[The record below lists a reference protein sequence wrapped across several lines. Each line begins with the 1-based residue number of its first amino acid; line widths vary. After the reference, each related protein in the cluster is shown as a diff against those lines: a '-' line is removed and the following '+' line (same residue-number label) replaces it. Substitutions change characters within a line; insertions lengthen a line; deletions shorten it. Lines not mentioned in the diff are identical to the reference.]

1 MPTRSHRA
9 PAPPTTAPHITARRE
24 VRAQLDR
31 RDKPLLP
38 TPGALHGETW
48 ADHGALHG
56 HLRGMLDALRE
67 RHARDP
73 YANPVQLLA
82 LEISR
87 SLDRRETTWSG
98 LEQLLQR
105 ITVEAYAG
113 RADRLATWL
122 GSGLGGCARR
132 DGLEALIR
140 RLAEDGRAPFATFR
154 ARVEAEVFGIVM
166 TAHPTFGLTQ
176 PLMRALADLASDA
189 DGEGRPLSPQGRE
202 LLFELAA
209 DSEHRP
215 DRGIDLATEHRIVTD
230 VLANAQDAL
239 RQVYETVFAVA
250 ADLYPGDWRRL
261 TPRLVTLA
269 TWVGYDMDGRS
280 DILWSDTFTLRLRE
294 QALQLARYRRRL
306 GQIVSRCA
314 GPDGACPTLQR
325 ALNAL
330 ARRLEEA
337 AEEVEDEIADL
348 QAASTRGVMDIER
361 VRLMAKRMHE
371 GRDRRLVDTAPLI
384 SVLDSA
390 LEAVDSPD
398 LARDLCVLRAEI
410 ANMGLGMAHIHVRLN
425 AMQLHNA
432 VRKAIAIEVPP
443 NAPTHRRSYL
453 AALDRLLET
462 VEPQTINF
470 GSVLAE
476 RTSAKRLTM
485 IVAQMVKYMDA
496 ATPVRFLIAECE
508 AGATLLTALYFAR
521 LFGVDHIVDISPL
534 FETAEGLEHG
544 IGLLDEAL
552 GSAHYRDYL
561 RRRGRLCIQTGF
573 SDSGRYLGQTAAGHA
588 IEQLR
593 LRLAGLLK
601 RHGLEGL
608 TVVVFNTH
616 GESIGRGA
624 HPANLP
630 SRLRYLAPP
639 ESRRRLMAAGVAL
652 KEEVSFQGGDG
663 WIPFLSRPAAL
674 ATLGAV
680 LDYGFA
686 PVEAAEHDPFYADA
700 DWVGEFFT
708 AVRLF
713 NARIMDDPNYAALLG
728 AFGVNMLH
736 PSGSRAVKRQGDGS
750 GPAELAHPSRLRAIP
765 QNAIL
770 QQLGFL
776 ANTVGGFGRAIRKD
790 PQHFQA
796 LYADSPRF
804 RLIVGMVQYAMEF
817 SDINVLRA
825 YVDSLDPGL
834 WLHRAAQASD
844 PDRAALLREVS
855 DHLERLGVHD
865 RLIRVVRDLQKEYMD
880 VSRHLSFCAI
890 DPAGEAPRVVIDQD
904 TRDDLHLLHAIRIA
918 LIQHLYALAARV
930 PQFSDQ
936 NGLSHHR
943 LVAQILQLDVEGAVA
958 NLERIFPR
966 IRPGVP
972 AANDLMGDF
981 GETATYPADAAL
993 SYEREHLEIFQPMV
1007 RLHHLIRRTSSAI
1020 AHLVGAVG

>member
-1 MPTRSHRA
+1 MPRSRRA
-9 PAPPTTAPHITARRE
+9 SARQEARLL
-24 VRAQLDR
+24 LDR
-31 RDKPLLP
+31 RDRPLVP
-38 TPGALHGETW
+38 VGGASHGGGGGGSGGW
-48 ADHGALHG
+48 VDHA
-56 HLRGMLDALRE
+56 ALRARFHDQLE
-67 RHARDP
+67 GLRTRHASDP

-82 LEISR
+82 LEIGR
-87 SLDRRETTWSG
+87 ALDRREVTWNG
-98 LEQLLQR
+98 LEQVLQR
-105 ITVEAYAG
+105 LTVEAFAG

-122 GSGLGGCARR
+122 GEGGDSA
-132 DGLEALIR
+132 EALRALVR
-140 RLAEDGRAPFATFR
+140 RLAEDGAAPFAAFR

-176 PLMRALADLASDA
+176 PLMRALADLACDA
-189 DGEGRPLSPQGRE
+189 DGDNRPLSAQGRE

-239 RQVYETVFAVA
+239 RHAYEAVFDVA
-250 ADLYPGDWRRL
+250 AALYPDDWRRL

-306 GQIVSRCA
+306 GQIVGRCS
-314 GPDGACPTLQR
+314 GPDGTCSTLQR
-325 ALNAL
+325 ALGAL
-330 ARRLEEA
+330 SDRLEEA

-348 QAASTRGVMDIER
+348 HAASARGVMDVER
-361 VRLMAKRMHE
+361 IRLMAKRMHD

-390 LEAVDSPD
+390 LEAVENPA

-432 VRKAIAIEVPP
+432 VRKAIGIEVPP
-443 NAPTHRRSYL
+443 NAPTYRRSYL
-453 AALDRLLET
+453 AALEKLLDA
-462 VEPQTINF
+462 VEPQSINF
-470 GSVLAE
+470 ASVLAE

-485 IVAQMVKYMDA
+485 IIAQMVKYLDA

-534 FETAEGLEHG
+534 FETAEAMEHG
-544 IGLLDEAL
+544 IALLDEAL
-552 GSAHYRDYL
+552 GSRHYRAYL

-573 SDSGRYLGQTAAGHA
+573 SDSGRYLGQTAAGYA

-593 LRLAGLLK
+593 LRLAGLLE

-624 HPANLP
+624 HPANIP
-630 SRLRYLAPP
+630 ARLRYLAPP
-639 ESRRRLMAAGVAL
+639 ESRRRLLAAGVAL

-663 WIPFLSRPAAL
+663 WIPFLSRPAAV
-674 ATLGAV
+674 ATLAAV
-680 LDYGFA
+680 LDYGVA
-686 PVEAAEHDPFYADA
+686 PVDDAAGDPFYADA
-700 DWVGEFFT
+700 DWVAEFFT

-750 GPAELAHPSRLRAIP
+750 GPAELSHPSRLRAIP

-776 ANTVGGFGRAIRKD
+776 ANTVGGFGRAIGKD
-790 PQHFQA
+790 PEHFQA
-796 LYADSPRF
+796 LYASSPRF

-817 SDINVLRA
+817 SDIDVLRA

-834 WLHRAAQASD
+834 WLHRAAQV
-844 PDRAALLREVS
+844 PDAGRAALLREVS

-865 RLIRVVRDLQKEYMD
+865 RLIRVVRDLQKEFMD
-880 VSRHLSFCAI
+880 VRRHLAFCAI
-890 DPAGEAPRVVIDQD
+890 DPVGQAPRVVIDQA

-918 LIQHLYALAARV
+918 LIQHLYTLAARV

-936 NGLSHHR
+936 NGLSHDR
-943 LVAQILQLDVEGAVA
+943 LVAQILQLDVKGAVGH
-958 NLERIFPR
+958 LERIFPR
-966 IRPGVP
+966 IRPG
-972 AANDLMGDF
+972 ALTGDF
-981 GETATYPADAAL
+981 GEMATYQSDAAL
-993 SYEREHLEIFQPMV
+993 SYEREHEDIFQPMLRV
-1007 RLHHLIRRTSSAI
+1007 HDLIRRTSSAI

>member
-1 MPTRSHRA
+1 MSSPRAHSAAPTA
-9 PAPPTTAPHITARRE
+9 PAANQTKARKGAREE
-24 VRAQLDR
+24 VRALLNR
-31 RDKPLLP
+31 RERPLVP
-38 TPGALHGETW
+38 AGGAIQTEAWVDHAALHDRFRSLLET
-48 ADHGALHG
+48 
-56 HLRGMLDALRE
+56 LRV

-82 LEISR
+82 LEIGR
-87 SLDRRETTWSG
+87 CLQRGDVTWSG
-98 LEQLLQR
+98 LEQLIQR
-105 ITVEAYAG
+105 ITVEAFAG
-113 RADRLATWL
+113 RAERMGTWL
-122 GSGLGGCARR
+122 GEVDTCAPEPALETLVRR
-132 DGLEALIR
+132 I
-140 RLAEDGRAPFATFR
+140 AEDGRLPFADFR
-154 ARVEAEVFGIVM
+154 ARVEAEAFGIVM
-166 TAHPTFGLTQ
+166 TAHPTFGLSQ
-176 PLMRALADLASDA
+176 PLMRALADLGCNA
-189 DGEGRPLSPQGRE
+189 DGEGRPLTAQGRA

-239 RQVYETVFAVA
+239 RRVYEVVFAVA
-250 ADLYPGDWRRL
+250 AELYPDDWRRL
-261 TPRLVTLA
+261 TPRLITLA

-306 GQIVSRCA
+306 EHIVTLCT
-314 GPDGACPTLQR
+314 GPDGACNTLQR
-325 ALNAL
+325 ALDHL
-330 ARRLEEA
+330 AGRLEEA
-337 AEEVEDEIADL
+337 AEEVEDEIAVL
-348 QAASTRGVMDIER
+348 QSASARGVMDVER
-361 VRLMAKRMHE
+361 IRLMAKRMHE
-371 GRDRRLVDTAPLI
+371 GRARRLTDTAPLV

-390 LEAVDSPD
+390 LEAVESPE

-410 ANMGLGMAHIHVRLN
+410 SNMGLGMAHIHVRLN

-432 VRKAIAIEVPP
+432 VRKSIAMEVPP
-443 NAPTHRRSYL
+443 NAPTHRRSYV

-470 GSVLAE
+470 GNVLAE

-485 IVAQMVKYMDA
+485 IIAQMVKYLDGT
-496 ATPVRFLIAECE
+496 TPVRFLIAECE
-508 AGATLLTALYFAR
+508 TGATLLTALYFAR

-534 FETAEGLEHG
+534 FETADALEHG
-544 IGLLDEAL
+544 IVLLDEAL
-552 GSAHYRDYL
+552 GSPHYRTYL

-593 LRLAGLLK
+593 LRLADLLQ

-624 HPANLP
+624 HPANLA

-674 ATLGAV
+674 ATLTGV
-680 LDYGFA
+680 LDYAVA
-686 PVEAAEHDPFYADA
+686 PVDDAAGDPFYADA
-700 DWVGEFFT
+700 DWVDEFFT
-708 AVRLF
+708 AVRMF

-736 PSGSRAVKRQGDGS
+736 PTGSRAVKREGASS
-750 GPAELAHPSRLRAIP
+750 GPAQLSHPSRMRAIP

-776 ANTVGGFGRAIRKD
+776 ANTVGGFGQAISKD
-790 PQHFQA
+790 PEHFHA
-796 LYADSPRF
+796 LYTRSDRF
-804 RLIVGMVQYAMEF
+804 RSLVGMVQYAMEF
-817 SDINVLRA
+817 SDVGVLRA

-834 WLHRAAQASD
+834 WLHRAAKTSD
-844 PDRAALLREVS
+844 PGRAALLREVS
-855 DHLERLGVHD
+855 EHLDRIGVHD
-865 RLIRVVRDLQKEYMD
+865 RLVRVLRDLQKEFMD
-880 VSRHLSFCAI
+880 VQRHLAFCGVE
-890 DPAGEAPRVVIDQD
+890 PGETAPRVVIDQD
-904 TRDDLHLLHAIRIA
+904 TRDDLQLLHALRIA

-930 PQFSDQ
+930 PRFSDQ
-936 NGLSHHR
+936 NGISHRR
-943 LVAQILQLDVEGAVA
+943 LVAQIMQLDVEGAVA
-958 NLERIFPR
+958 DLERIFPR
-966 IRPGVP
+966 VRP
-972 AANDLMGDF
+972 LTLTEDF
-981 GETATYPADAAL
+981 GETATYKSDAAL
-993 SYEREHLEIFQPMV
+993 GYEREHEEIFQPLL
-1007 RLHHLIRRTSSAI
+1007 RLHHMIRRTSSAI